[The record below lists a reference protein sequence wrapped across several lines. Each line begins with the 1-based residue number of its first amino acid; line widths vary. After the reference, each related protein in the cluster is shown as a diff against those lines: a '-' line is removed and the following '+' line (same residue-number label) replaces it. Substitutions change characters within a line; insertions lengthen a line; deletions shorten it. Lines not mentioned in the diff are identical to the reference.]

1 MPSHSPFPFPANAIV
16 PLALISP
23 LNETRC
29 GRNRFRVV
37 DVEENKK
44 KKMRLLRVVL
54 CAYNA
59 SIARVCVLWILH
71 LRLAER
77 TTTTGSYAR
86 LTQFSCCNECNPRFY
101 RGASRN
107 RASKLL
113 SHDDRYSLLTWSF
126 LILLLLLS
134 HDPQIRK
141 SCLIIIHPV
150 YRKISLDV
158 TVHQLFISFCSR
170 LVFTVFQF
178 VRDDEPLEL
187 IIKLRITE

>member
-1 MPSHSPFPFPANAIV
+1 MTAFVVWVSGTASGPAAATWAGSCIKERERGERKLFPLDTKTKIMPSHSPFPFPANAIV

-113 SHDDRYSLLTWSF
+113 SHDGRYSLLTWSIWF
-126 LILLLLLS
+126 CCCCCLTM
-134 HDPQIRK
+134 RK
-141 SCLIIIHPV
+141 SVNPV
-150 YRKISLDV
+150 
-158 TVHQLFISFCSR
+158 
-170 LVFTVFQF
+170 
-178 VRDDEPLEL
+178 
-187 IIKLRITE
+187 